1 MTTRAKNNI
10 RKPIQKL
17 NLSTQLSH
25 PYDVEPTTVTQAL
38 KDPKWRWAMSEEYD
52 ALVRNGT
59 WELVP

>member
-25 PYDVEPTTVTQAL
+25 PCDVEPTTVTQAL
-38 KDPKWRWAMSEEYD
+38 KDPKWRRAMSEEYD
-52 ALVRNGT
+52 ALV
-59 WELVP
+59 